1 MFQRVQRTPCDE
13 QISIENKRDSQEFTA
28 MNHPDSSTGSLNM
41 AAMMENAEQATR
53 LLKSMAN
60 RNRLMMLCMLVDSEL
75 SVGELTRR
83 TGLGQAA
90 ASQHLAVLR
99 RSKLVTTR
107 KQSQTVYYRL
117 SAGIVGEMIKLLH
130 SEFCMAEPLNGHE
143 Q

>member
-1 MFQRVQRTPCDE
+1 
-13 QISIENKRDSQEFTA
+13 

-41 AAMMENAEQATR
+41 AAMMANAEQATR

-99 RSKLVTTR
+99 RSELVATR

-130 SEFCMAEPLNGHE
+130 SEFCMAEPLNRRE
-143 Q
+143 E